1 LIGYDHENETAEAEM
16 FAKQE
21 EILQMAGLTR

>member
-1 LIGYDHENETAEAEM
+1 M

-21 EILQMAGLTR
+21 EILNELNYRRENNEVWWSNV